1 MDYRGQDL
9 DLRTAR
15 WSASSTD
22 PTGWREASPAQPQ
35 SPPHPAPRPVP
46 SRAGPIW
53 VDDALLAC
61 ANQAY
66 DVAMA
71 YRSYEVRLEHLLLA
85 MTRFEPAAQS
95 LEARGV
101 RVVSLRRDCAVVI
114 AGEPAAGTGETVK
127 PSRSAE
133 LEDVLRLASSR
144 ASHQN
149 RPAGVDDVVQA
160 LSEIGGDLPGG
171 DLIARHFPRPTREYW
186 GNAGAQRGQH
196 LTSHRPETSEAES
209 PLAIAPP
216 QSAPV
221 FDQAVLQTIFDRLA
235 DLERAFSERLFA
247 VEQALA
253 RQPAPLPPTP
263 IDVDFGPVETRLSSI
278 ETALQ
283 TRPAGEGVVAIDP
296 ALGDRLWA
304 IEHAL
309 GVERTERTSAVT
321 QLSDEI
327 TGVRSAV
334 RLAAQNSEEAYSQ
347 LSDQLLQLSAT
358 IELRRNDVPSD
369 LGGRIAGIEQALD
382 SFDQKAA
389 ETQAVY
395 SAEIAELHDALMKIS
410 ANQHTLAGALD
421 NWRNNDS
428 GEIHLI
434 NTRIGAVHEDGA
446 KRLAAIEK
454 LCADVETLSQLVLED
469 RTLPKQQSSFKHWLY
484 GTEDWIRASWR
495 GPKWRARPP
504 RLLPPRTPRA
514 PRAGRKWPRLHL
526 RLPFKRGSAAL

>member
-9 DLRTAR
+9 DLRTSR

-22 PTGWREASPAQPQ
+22 PTGWREASPTQPH
-35 SPPHPAPRPVP
+35 SAPHPAPRPVP

-53 VDDALLAC
+53 VDDALLTC

-66 DVAMA
+66 DVALA
-71 YRSYEVRLEHLLLA
+71 YRSHDVRLEHLLLA
-85 MTRFEPAAQS
+85 MTRSEPAAQA
-95 LEARGV
+95 LEARDV
-101 RVVSLRRDCAVVI
+101 RVVSLRRDCAVAI
-114 AGEPAAGTGETVK
+114 AGEPAAAIGETVN
-127 PSRSAE
+127 PRRSSE
-133 LEDVLRLASSR
+133 IEDVLRLASAR

-149 RPAGVDDVVQA
+149 RPANVDDVVQV

-171 DLIARHFPRPTREYW
+171 DIIARHFPRPVRDYW
-186 GNAGAQRGQH
+186 TNSGPARGQH
-196 LTSHRPETSEAES
+196 LASHLLESSES
-209 PLAIAPP
+209 GNQLTVAPP
-216 QSAPV
+216 PAPAIDPALV
-221 FDQAVLQTIFDRLA
+221 QTIFDRLA
-235 DLERAFSERLFA
+235 DLERTFSERLFA
-247 VEQALA
+247 VEQAVA
-253 RQPAPLPPTP
+253 RQPLPQPAH
-263 IDVDFGPVETRLSSI
+263 IDVDLGPIETRLTAI
-278 ETALQ
+278 ETALLN
-283 TRPAGEGVVAIDP
+283 RPTGEGVVAIDP

-334 RLAAQNSEEAYSQ
+334 RLAAQNNEQSTAQ
-347 LSDQLLQLSAT
+347 LSDHLLQLSAA
-358 IELRRNDVPSD
+358 IELRRNDLPAD
-369 LGGRIAGIEQALD
+369 IGGRIAGIEQALD
-382 SFDQKAA
+382 TFDQKSA

-454 LCADVETLSQLVLED
+454 LCADVETLSQLVLDD
-469 RTLPKQQSSFKHWLY
+469 RAQPKGSSFKQWLY
-484 GTEDWIRASWR
+484 GTEDWIRASLRRPRWR
-495 GPKWRARPP
+495 GARQ
-504 RLLPPRTPRA
+504 RLLAPPQLSRTG
-514 PRAGRKWPRLHL
+514 GRKWPRLHF
-526 RLPFKRGSAAL
+526 RLPFKRNGAAL